1 MKIERDSFVRLVYS
15 MEIEG
20 EKTPA
25 WFSRPIE
32 VSFIF
37 GREPIPAI
45 IERAIFG
52 KEKGE
57 ILQITIPPQSAYGPH
72 LDYLVKEIDLN
83 SLKHPEKVIPGEWY
97 EEVSAYGSRTFFKVL
112 EVRGDKVIADFNH
125 PAAGKN
131 VLMKIEVLE
140 VRPATAYE
148 IMSAELRACGGG

>member
-1 MKIERDSFVRLVYS
+1 MKIEKDSFVRLVYS

-20 EKTPA
+20 EKTPS
-25 WFSRPIE
+25 WFSRSIE
-32 VSFIF
+32 VSFIY
-37 GREPIPAI
+37 GREPIPTI

-57 ILQITIPPQSAYGPH
+57 KVEILIPPHSAYGPR
-72 LDYLVKEIDLN
+72 LDYLVKEVDLN

-97 EEVSAYGSRTFFKVL
+97 EEVSPYGSRTFFKVL

-131 VLMKIEVLE
+131 VIMKIEVLE

-148 IMSAELRACGGG
+148 IMAAELRACGGG

>member
-1 MKIERDSFVRLVYS
+1 MNIERDSFVRLKYF

-20 EKTPA
+20 EKTPE
-25 WFSRPIE
+25 WFSRPLE

-37 GREPIPAI
+37 GREAIPAI
-45 IERAIFG
+45 IERAIDG
-52 KEKGE
+52 KSEGEKVD
-57 ILQITIPPQSAYGPH
+57 LTIPPQSAYGPH
-72 LDYLVKEIDLN
+72 LSYLVKEVDLK

-97 EEVSAYGSRTFFKVL
+97 EEVSPYGSRTFFKVI
-112 EVRGDKVIADFNH
+112 EIRGDKVIADFNH

-131 VLMKIEVLE
+131 VLMKIDILE

>member
-1 MKIERDSFVRLVYS
+1 MKIEKDFWVRLRYF
-15 MEIEG
+15 MEIQG
-20 EKTPA
+20 EKTPE

-45 IERAIFG
+45 IEKAILG
-52 KEKGE
+52 KETGE
-57 ILQITIPPQSAYGPH
+57 KVEVTIPPQSAYGPH
-72 LDYLVKEIDLN
+72 LDYLVKEVDLN
-83 SLKHPEKVIPGEWY
+83 SLKHPEKVQAGEWY
-97 EEVSAYGSRTFFKVL
+97 EEVSRFDSRTFFKVL

-140 VRPATAYE
+140 ARPASAYE